1 MFPNKLALAAFACAM
16 ALTGCMGNMKVQ
28 PMVSDP
34 EAYSAATFTR
44 AALPA
49 STQAMIKPAGS
60 EPFPFKRIAFKAVGW
75 SEDKPELKVGQ
86 ETTYINDQNDGT
98 LRLIRRTSLNG
109 LTASQIFDLQYH
121 GLASLASQ
129 NADPA
134 RSFAYPPSFARA
146 PKSWSSLAQV
156 VENTEYRFE
165 AREGTKDPFDM
176 GTPWSRICVT
186 GKAYEAREVLAEL
199 PGKAIEM
206 VCTDS
211 NQNGVTLRE
220 VKYAWVSDLGLPL
233 ARTVKTTRSSV
244 RYEYQGVKIDQ

>member
-1 MFPNKLALAAFACAM
+1 MFPNKLTLAALASAV

-34 EAYSAATFTR
+34 QAYSVATFTR
-44 AALPA
+44 AALPMG
-49 STQAMIKPAGS
+49 TQAMLKPAGS
-60 EPFPFKRIAFKAVGW
+60 EPFPFKRIEFKAVGW
-75 SEDKPELKVGQ
+75 SEDKPELKAGQ
-86 ETTYINDQNDGT
+86 ETAYINDDNDGT
-98 LRLIRRTSLNG
+98 LRQIRRTSLNG
-109 LTASQIFDLQYH
+109 LTASQTFELQYH

-134 RSFAYPPSFARA
+134 RSLAYPPTFARA

-156 VENTEYRFE
+156 TENGEYRFE

-176 GTPWSRICVT
+176 GTPWRRVCVT
-186 GKAYEAREVLAEL
+186 GKAYDASQVLAEL

-233 ARTVKTTRSSV
+233 VRAVRTTRSSFK
-244 RYEYQGVKIDQ
+244 YEYQGVKIDK